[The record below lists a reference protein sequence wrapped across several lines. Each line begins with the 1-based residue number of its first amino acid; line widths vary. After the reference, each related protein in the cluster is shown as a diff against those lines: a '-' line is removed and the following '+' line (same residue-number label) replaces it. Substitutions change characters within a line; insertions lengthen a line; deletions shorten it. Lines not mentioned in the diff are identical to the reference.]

1 MARETEPEQSVI
13 QKLDP
18 NPLIYD
24 KTDEYD
30 MRPKRIVPSP
40 DGVGDARGGGVSN
53 ALGPDTPDDTFIS
66 GAATAPTETL
76 GQGADGGGQRLNAG
90 KNRIELLPETW
101 IWALA
106 DVMTQGSRKYD
117 PRNWE
122 KGMDWS
128 AMIGCMHRHTAKFQA
143 GQRYDGKEFNKELGT
158 TGCHE
163 LAMVAWN
170 ALALM
175 HYDLTGTGN
184 NDLVP
189 QQLDLFSRVN
199 ATTSDLGERHGPPS
213 QVREIR

>member
-1 MARETEPEQSVI
+1 MDNKDTQFVVGRLIPGHG
-13 QKLDP
+13 P
-18 NPLIYD
+18 FHGPLTRD

-30 MRPKRIVPSP
+30 M
-40 DGVGDARGGGVSN
+40 RGGGVSN
-53 ALGPDTPDDTFIS
+53 ALGPDTPDDILIS
-66 GAATAPTETL
+66 GAAGIPASAIPTETL
-76 GQGADGGGQRLNAG
+76 GQGADGGGQRFNAG

-106 DVMTQGSRKYD
+106 DVMTQGSRKYE

-122 KGMDWS
+122 RGMDWS
-128 AMIGCMHRHTAKFQA
+128 AMIGCMHRHIAKFQA
-143 GQRYDGKEFNKELGT
+143 GQRYDGKDFDTELGT

-199 ATTSDLGERHGPPS
+199 ATTSDLGKRHGPS
-213 QVREIR
+213 S